1 MSTAFNINDEID
13 KIVDKMA
20 VQLKSR
26 LKSIVVR
33 GEKQILRQYMA
44 SQKDTAKTSKNVKN
58 TSDNTKKSSEK
69 RAPKR
74 EIDYDSTESDNSD

>member
-1 MSTAFNINDEID
+1 MSNFNINDEID
-13 KIVDKMA
+13 KIVDKIA
-20 VQLKSR
+20 DQLKAR

-33 GEKQILRQYMA
+33 GEKQVLRQYMA

-58 TSDNTKKSSEK
+58 TSDVTKKSSEK

-74 EIDYDSTESDNSD
+74 EVDYASTESDNSD

>member
-1 MSTAFNINDEID
+1 MSNFNINDEID

-20 VQLKSR
+20 DQLKTR

-33 GEKQILRQYMA
+33 GEKQVLRQYMTA
-44 SQKDTAKTSKNVKN
+44 QKDTAKTSKNLKN
-58 TSDNTKKSSEK
+58 TSDTKKSSEK

-74 EIDYDSTESDNSD
+74 EIDYASSESDNSD

>member
-1 MSTAFNINDEID
+1 MSNFNINDEID

-20 VQLKSR
+20 DQLKSR

-33 GEKQILRQYMA
+33 GEKQVLRQYMA
-44 SQKDTAKTSKNVKN
+44 AQKDTAKTSKNVKN
-58 TSDNTKKSSEK
+58 SDNTKKSSEK

-74 EIDYDSTESDNSD
+74 EVDYASTESDNSD

>member
-1 MSTAFNINDEID
+1 MSNFNINDEID

-20 VQLKSR
+20 DQLKTR

-33 GEKQILRQYMA
+33 GEKQVLRQYMA
-44 SQKDTAKTSKNVKN
+44 AQKDTAKTSKNLKN
-58 TSDNTKKSSEK
+58 TSDNTKKSSDK

-74 EIDYDSTESDNSD
+74 EIDYASSESDNSD